1 MLFTNMNPDELIQT
15 AQKGFHITLG
25 ATASLVESLQDT
37 RKREENVAKF
47 QQDWESL
54 SEELAEKGRQ
64 TEREARSF
72 VDGMISQQGSTS
84 SQAPASPGQAPQ
96 SPTAPPDIQQ
106 DIQDLTAQ
114 VAAMRAELERLRKQD
129 PSA

>member
-1 MLFTNMNPDELIQT
+1 MNPDELIQT

-37 RKREENVAKF
+37 RKREENAAKL
-47 QQDWESL
+47 QQDWGLL

-72 VDGMISQQGSTS
+72 VDTIMNQQSSTSAQAPYDSGST
-84 SQAPASPGQAPQ
+84 PQ
-96 SPTAPPDIQQ
+96 TPTAAPDVQQ

-114 VAAMRAELERLRKQD
+114 LAAMREELERLRKQD
-129 PSA
+129 PSS